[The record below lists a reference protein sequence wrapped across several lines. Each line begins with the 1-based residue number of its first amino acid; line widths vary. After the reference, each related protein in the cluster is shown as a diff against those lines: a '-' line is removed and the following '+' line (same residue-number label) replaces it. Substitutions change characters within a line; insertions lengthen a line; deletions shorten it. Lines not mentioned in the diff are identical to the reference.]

1 MPSTSGP
8 FRGTLFFEQ
17 TMKKTVILEKR
28 KTFRH
33 GDLRNA
39 LLTAGIEMARIGG
52 PNTVILRKAT
62 RQAGVSPN
70 AAYRH
75 FANQA
80 ELLDAVR
87 SACFSQLAAAI
98 EDEMKKC
105 RPGRDP
111 QAFARKSLRAVGM
124 GYLGF
129 AMREPGMFR
138 TAFSVPPAVYER
150 NPANTAS
157 MGLNPF
163 QLLSLALDRMQESG
177 LLSKKNRKDAEY
189 LAWSTVHGL
198 ALLVLEGPLR
208 QMPPAMVL
216 ALGERLVLMVERGL
230 E

>member
-1 MPSTSGP
+1 
-8 FRGTLFFEQ
+8 
-17 TMKKTVILEKR
+17 MKKNVTIEKR

-39 LLTAGIEMARIGG
+39 LVAAGLEMARAGG
-52 PNTVILRKAT
+52 PNAVVLREAT

-87 SACFSQLAAAI
+87 SACFSQLAAAM
-98 EDEMKKC
+98 EAEMKKC

-111 QAFARKSLRAVGM
+111 RAFARKCLRAVGM

-129 AMREPGMFR
+129 AMREPGLFR
-138 TAFSVPPAVYER
+138 TAFSVPPPVHEQ

-163 QLLSLALDRMQESG
+163 QLLSLALDRMLESG
-177 LLSKKNRKDAEY
+177 LLGKKARQDAEY
-189 LAWSTVHGL
+189 LSWSTVHGL
-198 ALLVLEGPLR
+198 ALLVLEGPLH
-208 QMPPAMVL
+208 QMPREMVL
-216 ALGERLVLMVERGL
+216 VLGERLVVMVERGL
-230 E
+230 